1 MVTARV
7 NPKLL
12 RLVTLAFFFAPS
24 YLCALEVNFMRR
36 GLLVLALAALCGCG
50 SPAEDFVGTYAVTG
64 LAAITVTTPTARTS
78 SGAVTDTVTVSRS
91 SGDALRVL
99 ADGCVFSATAENDT
113 TAVFAPG
120 QTCASSSMGSTAS
133 VIVSSGSLS
142 LAGSVLTVTY
152 GGPVTGTSQ
161 GTPFQGTYT
170 YRASGPRR

>member
-1 MVTARV
+1 MVR
-7 NPKLL
+7 
-12 RLVTLAFFFAPS
+12 F
-24 YLCALEVNFMRR
+24 
-36 GLLVLALAALCGCG
+36 LALVALLALCGCG

-99 ADGCVFSATAENDT
+99 ADGCVFQATAENDT

-120 QTCASSSMGSTAS
+120 QTCAFSSMGSTGG
-133 VIVSSGSLS
+133 VIVSSGSLT

-152 GGPVTGTSQ
+152 GGPITGTSN
-161 GTPFQGTYT
+161 GVPFSGTYN